1 MEDTVGGNLVG
12 LMERASLCVSGPQPG
27 VAAHTGDEGFRELVE
42 EHFTAAENNAV
53 EELVQVK
60 KKLRESSTY
69 DFWSLLMEGMTSITG
84 AQYGFVTKRIL
95 VDDQDTAVEMPPI
108 GEPGSCL
115 MGVAFYYND
124 GRDIV
129 DLHRD
134 FKYLAYGAPCHNMK
148 HDKVFLIP
156 NKLQDFVLNNPNNFP
171 FPTDAYIG
179 VPLFID
185 GKCFGHFGM
194 MWTKEG
200 VAKKKLS
207 WAYIEMLLHS
217 LEDVILERLEEG
229 MGFSKGPA
237 RPSNIIPAEAVTAQ
251 QSLKPY
257 ARSLSHEL
265 RTPMQGVVGM
275 LDVMHATVQE
285 SLEGQSDD
293 AARKIFK
300 TLRDNIEIVQDSSR
314 RAVEAADNVV
324 HAYDLN
330 MQVPDTPNPPNDDE
344 NEGLDALSALS
355 QSDKRPNIFIK
366 GNSISFQ
373 RSKRRRSTSAEI
385 ERPAHKHRVLQSRG
399 ESPHTAALRTAVE
412 ESDNLTSGQGG
423 SDRSDSSSTSATL
436 RSRRSIDEMALDTP
450 EADST
455 TATPGLRHTKVR
467 DLLHL
472 VVNESLRLGGRPES
486 AVAVDTDGGEIIEVV
501 TRNSDGEVS
510 NKTVEW
516 TVDPQ
521 VPDTMFVDERDLA
534 KLVSCVFLNAI
545 KFTDHGTI
553 KVTATLSPK
562 SRFIV
567 INIKDTGQGIAQAFL
582 PYLFKPYSRE
592 DDSLTRQKEGLGLG
606 LLVAKGLARRIGGDL
621 VCVRSDTTGPRKGSH
636 FEMKV
641 PITPSETHS
650 RATSPAATPTPTP
663 TPSRVSLDRP
673 PILDQR
679 GREARSADRRQTPR
693 SRASPFVTSE
703 ANNGLPQATTPLLP
717 ASSSR
722 RNSLS
727 QQAYSSPSRR
737 ASIKKGKAYTFDR
750 TLAQKFPLTFLVAE
764 DNKINRQLLVSML
777 SKLGYAVIHEAHDG
791 GEAVRQM
798 SIDRHARGEK
808 PIDVVLMDLWMPT
821 MDGYEATEKIL
832 AMDRERQG
840 QQGIIH
846 RGHSENENGRIKR
859 MRPGV
864 TVLAVSADV
873 TDAALERASEVGME
887 GFMTK
892 PYKLL
897 DLERLIVEHCAGDAA
912 GAR

>member
-1 MEDTVGGNLVG
+1 MEDTVGGNLVEM
-12 LMERASLCVSGPQPG
+12 MERASLCVSGPNPG
-27 VAAHTGDEGFRELVE
+27 VAAHHGDEGFREVVQ

-53 EELVQVK
+53 EELVQLK

-115 MGVAFYYND
+115 LGVAFYYND

-129 DLHRD
+129 NLHRD

-156 NKLQDFVLNNPNNFP
+156 NKLQDFVLNNPNSFP

-179 VPLFID
+179 VPLFIE

-194 MWTKEG
+194 MWTIEG
-200 VAKKKLS
+200 VAQKKLS

-229 MGFSKGPA
+229 MGFSRGPDKA
-237 RPSNIIPAEAVTAQ
+237 SKIIPAEAVTAQ

-285 SLEGQSDD
+285 SLENQSD
-293 AARKIFK
+293 AVARKIFK
-300 TLRDNIEIVQDSSR
+300 TLRENIEVVQDSSR

-330 MQVPDTPNPPNDDE
+330 MQVPDTPIPPNDDE
-344 NEGLDALSALS
+344 SVDAPSAIS
-355 QSDKRPNIFIK
+355 QGDRRPNIFIK

-373 RSKRRRSTSAEI
+373 RSKRRRTTSAEI
-385 ERPAHKHRVLQSRG
+385 ERPAYKHRLLHSRG
-399 ESPHTAALRTAVE
+399 VSPHTALLKTAVE
-412 ESDNLTSGQGG
+412 ESDNITSGQGG
-423 SDRSDSSSTSATL
+423 EESSGVGSTVATL
-436 RSRRSIDEMALDTP
+436 RNQEALDEMALDTSEP
-450 EADST
+450 ESAA
-455 TATPGLRHTKVR
+455 ATPGLRHTKVR
-467 DLLHL
+467 DLLH
-472 VVNESLRLGGRPES
+472 VIVNESLRLGGRPES
-486 AVAVDTDGGEIIEVV
+486 AVAEETDGGEIIDVR
-501 TRNSDGEVS
+501 TRNSDGKMS
-510 NKTVEW
+510 RKIVEW
-516 TVDPQ
+516 SVDSQ
-521 VPDTMFVDERDLA
+521 VPDTIFVDERDLA
-534 KLVSCVFLNAI
+534 KLVSCVLLNAI
-545 KFTDHGTI
+545 KFTEQGKI
-553 KVTATLSPK
+553 KVKAALSPK

-567 INIKDTGQGIAQAFL
+567 INVEDTGSGIPQAFL
-582 PYLFKPYSRE
+582 PYLFKPFSRE

-606 LLVAKGLARRIGGDL
+606 LLVAKGLARKIGGDL
-621 VCVRSDTTGPRKGSH
+621 VCVRSDTKGPRRGSH
-636 FEMKV
+636 FELKV
-641 PITPSETHS
+641 PITPLDTHS
-650 RATSPAATPTPTP
+650 RTTSPAATPTP
-663 TPSRVSLDRP
+663 SRASLDRP

-679 GREARSADRRQTPR
+679 GRETRSLDRRRTPH
-693 SRASPFVTSE
+693 SKPSP
-703 ANNGLPQATTPLLP
+703 LPTRDPSTVPKATTPLLP
-717 ASSSR
+717 SSSSR

-727 QQAYSSPSRR
+727 QTHNSPTRR
-737 ASIKKGKAYTFDR
+737 ASTKKVYSFDR
-750 TLAQKFPLTFLVAE
+750 NLAKKYPMTFLVAE

-777 SKLGYAVIHEAHDG
+777 SKLGYADIHEAYDG
-791 GEAVRQM
+791 AEAVRQM
-798 SIDRHARGEK
+798 SIDRRARGEK

-821 MDGYEATEKIL
+821 MDGYEATERIL
-832 AMDRERQG
+832 AMDRER
-840 QQGIIH
+840 
-846 RGHSENENGRIKR
+846 RGKGTTPSQENEDGRASR
-859 MRPGV
+859 RAGV

-873 TDAALERASEVGME
+873 TDSALERASEVGME

-892 PYKLL
+892 PYKLM
-897 DLERLIVEHCAGDAA
+897 DLERLIVEYCAGDAA
-912 GAR
+912 DR

>member
-1 MEDTVGGNLVG
+1 MEDTVGGNLVE
-12 LMERASLCVSGPQPG
+12 LMERASLCVSGPNPG

-53 EELVQVK
+53 EQLVQLK
-60 KKLRESSTY
+60 KKLRESTTY
-69 DFWSLLMEGMTSITG
+69 DFWTLLMEGMTSITS

-115 MGVAFYYND
+115 LGVAFYYND
-124 GRDIV
+124 GRDVV

-179 VPLFID
+179 VPLFIE

-194 MWTKEG
+194 MWTQEG

-229 MGFSKGPA
+229 MGFSKAPN
-237 RPSNIIPAEAVTAQ
+237 RSSKIIPAEAVTAQ

-285 SLEGQSDD
+285 SLENQSDD
-293 AARKIFK
+293 VAREIFK
-300 TLRDNIEIVQDSSR
+300 TLRDNIEVVQDSSQ

-330 MQVPDTPNPPNDDE
+330 MQVPDTPIPPDDE
-344 NEGLDALSALS
+344 ESLDALSALS
-355 QSDKRPNIFIK
+355 QGDRRPNIFIK
-366 GNSISFQ
+366 GNSMSFQ
-373 RSKRRRSTSAEI
+373 RSKRRRTTSAEA
-385 ERPAHKHRVLQSRG
+385 ERPARKHRVLHSRG
-399 ESPHTAALRTAVE
+399 VSPHTASLKTAVE
-412 ESDNLTSGQGG
+412 ESDNLTSRQGG
-423 SDRSDSSSTSATL
+423 NDRSGFRSTPATL
-436 RSRRSIDEMALDTP
+436 RTQDVLDEMALDISEP
-450 EADST
+450 ESAA
-455 TATPGLRHTKVR
+455 ATPGLRHTKIR

-486 AVAVDTDGGEIIEVV
+486 AVAEDIDGGEIIDVR
-501 TRNSDGEVS
+501 TRNSNGEMS
-510 NKTVEW
+510 TKIVEW
-516 TVDPQ
+516 SVDPQ

-534 KLVSCVFLNAI
+534 KLVSCVFLNAV
-545 KFTDHGTI
+545 KFTDDGRI
-553 KVTATLSPK
+553 KLTATLSPK

-567 INIKDTGQGIAQAFL
+567 INIEDTGQGIPQAFI
-582 PYLFKPYSRE
+582 PYLFQPFSRE
-592 DDSLTRQKEGLGLG
+592 DDSITRQKEGLGLG
-606 LLVAKGLARRIGGDL
+606 LLVAKGLARRIRGDL
-621 VCVRSDTTGPRKGSH
+621 VCVRSDTTGPHKGSH
-636 FEMKV
+636 FELKV
-641 PITPSETHS
+641 PITASDTHS
-650 RATSPAATPTPTP
+650 RATSPAATPTP
-663 TPSRVSLDRP
+663 SRASLDCPQPIPDPRGPETTSLDR
-673 PILDQR
+673 
-679 GREARSADRRQTPR
+679 RRTPQ
-693 SRASPFVTSE
+693 SRASPLLTSDPSSI
-703 ANNGLPQATTPLLP
+703 LPGSTAPLLT

-722 RNSLS
+722 GNSLS
-727 QQAYSSPSRR
+727 QQAHSSPARR
-737 ASIKKGKAYTFDR
+737 ASTKKVYSFDR
-750 TLAQKFPLTFLVAE
+750 NLAQKHPLTFLVAE
-764 DNKINRQLLVSML
+764 DNKINRQLLVNML
-777 SKLGYAVIHEAHDG
+777 SKLGYADIHEAHDG
-791 GEAVRQM
+791 QEAVRQM
-798 SIDRHARGEK
+798 SIDRRARGEK
-808 PIDVVLMDLWMPT
+808 LIDVILMDLWMPG
-821 MDGYEATEKIL
+821 MDGYQATEKIL
-832 AMDRERQG
+832 ALDRERRELQG
-840 QQGIIH
+840 TPG
-846 RGHSENENGRIKR
+846 GNENGNASKGRK
-859 MRPGV
+859 MRAGV

-897 DLERLIVEHCAGDAA
+897 DLERLIVEYCAGDAA
-912 GAR
+912 ATRYSVEGR

>member
-1 MEDTVGGNLVG
+1 MEDTVGGNLVE
-12 LMERASLCVSGPQPG
+12 LMERTSLCVSGPHPG
-27 VAAHTGDEGFRELVE
+27 IAAHTGDEGFHEVVK

-53 EELVQVK
+53 EELVQLK
-60 KKLRESSTY
+60 KRLRESSTY

-115 MGVAFYYND
+115 LGVAFYYND
-124 GRDIV
+124 GHDLV

-156 NKLQDFVLNNPNNFP
+156 NKLQDFVLNNPNSFP

-179 VPLFID
+179 VPLFIE

-194 MWTKEG
+194 MWTTEG
-200 VAKKKLS
+200 VAKKQLS
-207 WAYIEMLLHS
+207 WAYVEMLLHS

-229 MGFSKGPA
+229 MGFSKGPDK
-237 RPSNIIPAEAVTAQ
+237 PSKIIPAEAVTAQ

-285 SLEGQSDD
+285 SLENQSDD

-300 TLRDNIEIVQDSSR
+300 TLRDNIEVVQDSSR

-330 MQVPDTPNPPNDDE
+330 MQIPDTPNPPNDDE
-344 NEGLDALSALS
+344 SESLDALSALS
-355 QSDKRPNIFIK
+355 QADRRPNIVIK

-373 RSKRRRSTSAEI
+373 RSKRRRTASAEV
-385 ERPAHKHRVLQSRG
+385 ERPAHKHRVLESRAV
-399 ESPHTAALRTAVE
+399 SPHTASLKTAVE

-423 SDRSDSSSTSATL
+423 NSQSSLRSTPATL
-436 RSRRSIDEMALDTP
+436 RTQETIEAMALDISEP
-450 EADST
+450 ESAA
-455 TATPGLRHTKVR
+455 ATPGLRHTKVR

-486 AVAVDTDGGEIIEVV
+486 SVAEDTNRGEIIDVR
-501 TRNSDGEVS
+501 TRNSNGQMS
-510 NKTVEW
+510 RKIVEW

-545 KFTDHGTI
+545 KFTDQGSI
-553 KVTATLSPK
+553 KLSATVSPR

-567 INIKDTGQGIAQAFL
+567 INIEDTGQGIKQDFL

-592 DDSLTRQKEGLGLG
+592 DDSLTRQKDGLGLG
-606 LLVAKGLARRIGGDL
+606 LLVAKGLARKIGGDL
-621 VCVRSDTTGPRKGSH
+621 VCVRSNTTGPQKGTH

-641 PITPSETHS
+641 PITPSDTHS
-650 RATSPAATPTPTP
+650 RVTSPAGTPTPT
-663 TPSRVSLDRP
+663 RASLDRP
-673 PILDQR
+673 LLLDQQ
-679 GREARSADRRQTPR
+679 GREVRSSDRRRIPQSRGAPSVTTNPSNTLPR
-693 SRASPFVTSE
+693 
-703 ANNGLPQATTPLLP
+703 ATTPLLP

-727 QQAYSSPSRR
+727 HQAHSSPTRR
-737 ASIKKGKAYTFDR
+737 ASTKKANTFDR
-750 TLAQKFPLTFLVAE
+750 NLARKYPLTFLVAE
-764 DNKINRQLLVSML
+764 DNRINRQLLVSML
-777 SKLGYAVIHEAHDG
+777 SRLGYGDIHEAHDG
-791 GEAVRQM
+791 KEAVRQM
-798 SIDRHARGEK
+798 SIDRRGRGEK

-832 AMDRERQG
+832 AMDRERRG
-840 QQGIIH
+840 QQGTP
-846 RGHSENENGRIKR
+846 GGNNENEDGRGIR
-859 MRPGV
+859 RTRAGV

-897 DLERLIVEHCAGDAA
+897 DLERLIVEYCSGDAA
-912 GAR
+912 AR

>member
-1 MEDTVGGNLVG
+1 MEDTVGSNLVQM
-12 LMERASLCVSGPQPG
+12 MERASLCVSGPHPG

-42 EHFTAAENNAV
+42 EHFTAPENNAV
-53 EELVQVK
+53 EELVQLK

-115 MGVAFYYND
+115 LGVAFYYND
-124 GRDIV
+124 GQDIV

-156 NKLQDFVLNNPNNFP
+156 NKLQDFVLNNPNSFP
-171 FPTDAYIG
+171 FPTDAYLG
-179 VPLFID
+179 VPLFIE

-200 VAKKKLS
+200 VAKKRLS

-229 MGFSKGPA
+229 MGFSKVSDK
-237 RPSNIIPAEAVTAQ
+237 PSKIIPAEAVTAQ

-285 SLEGQSDD
+285 SLENQSDD
-293 AARKIFK
+293 GARKIFK
-300 TLRDNIEIVQDSSR
+300 TLRDNIEVVQDSSR

-330 MQVPDTPNPPNDDE
+330 MQVPDTPIPPEEDE
-344 NEGLDALSALS
+344 SVDALSALA
-355 QSDKRPNIFIK
+355 QADKRPNILIK

-373 RSKRRRSTSAEI
+373 RSKRRRTSSAEV
-385 ERPAHKHRVLQSRG
+385 EKPAHKHRVLHSRG
-399 ESPHTAALRTAVE
+399 VSPHTASLKTAVE
-412 ESDNLTSGQGG
+412 ESDNLTRSQRG
-423 SDRSDSSSTSATL
+423 SDRSGFRSTPATV
-436 RSRRSIDEMALDTP
+436 RTQDTIDEMALDTSEP
-450 EADST
+450 ESAA
-455 TATPGLRHTKVR
+455 ATPGLRHTKIR

-486 AVAVDTDGGEIIEVV
+486 AVAEDTDGGEIIDVR
-501 TRNSDGEVS
+501 TRNSNGEMS
-510 NKTVEW
+510 RKTVEW

-545 KFTDHGTI
+545 KFTDQGKI
-553 KVTATLSPK
+553 KLTATLSPK

-567 INIKDTGQGIAQAFL
+567 INIQDTGQGIPQAFL
-582 PYLFKPYSRE
+582 PYLFKPFSRE
-592 DDSLTRQKEGLGLG
+592 DDSLTRQKDGLGLG
-606 LLVAKGLARRIGGDL
+606 LLVAKGLARRIRGDL
-621 VCVRSDTTGPRKGSH
+621 ICVRSDTTGPRRGTH
-636 FEMKV
+636 FELKV
-641 PITPSETHS
+641 PITPSDTHS
-650 RATSPAATPTPTP
+650 RTSSPATTP
-663 TPSRVSLDRP
+663 TPSRASIDRP

-679 GREARSADRRQTPR
+679 GRETKPLDRRRTPQ
-693 SRASPFVTSE
+693 SRASPSITSDPSST
-703 ANNGLPQATTPLLP
+703 LPKATTPLLA

-727 QQAYSSPSRR
+727 QQAHGTPSRR
-737 ASIKKGKAYTFDR
+737 ASTKKVYTFDR
-750 TLAQKFPLTFLVAE
+750 HLAQKHPLTFLVAE

-777 SKLGYAVIHEAHDG
+777 SKLGYADIHEAHDG
-791 GEAVRQM
+791 REAVRQM
-798 SIDRHARGEK
+798 AIDRRARGER

-832 AMDRERQG
+832 ALDRARRERHG
-840 QQGIIH
+840 TDSGN
-846 RGHSENENGRIKR
+846 ENEEGGGGRGARR
-859 MRPGV
+859 MMRAGV

-897 DLERLIVEHCAGDAA
+897 DLERLIVEYCAGDPAA
-912 GAR
+912 GR

>member
-1 MEDTVGGNLVG
+1 MEDTVGGNLVEM
-12 LMERASLCVSGPQPG
+12 MERASLCVSGPNPG
-27 VAAHTGDEGFRELVE
+27 VAAHHGEEGFREVVE

-53 EELVQVK
+53 EELVQLK
-60 KKLRESSTY
+60 KKLREASTY
-69 DFWSLLMEGMTSITG
+69 DFWSLLMEGMTSMTG

-115 MGVAFYYND
+115 LGVAFYYND

-156 NKLQDFVLNNPNNFP
+156 NKLQDFVLNNPNSFP

-179 VPLFID
+179 VPLFME

-194 MWTKEG
+194 MWTTAG
-200 VAKKKLS
+200 VAQKKLG

-229 MGFSKGPA
+229 MGFSRGPDKPA
-237 RPSNIIPAEAVTAQ
+237 KIIPAEAVTAQ

-285 SLEGQSDD
+285 SLENESD
-293 AARKIFK
+293 AVARKIFK
-300 TLRDNIEIVQDSSR
+300 TLRDNIEVVQDSSR

-330 MQVPDTPNPPNDDE
+330 MQVPDTPIPPNDDE
-344 NEGLDALSALS
+344 SIDALSAIS
-355 QSDKRPNIFIK
+355 QGDRRPNIFIK
-366 GNSISFQ
+366 GNSISFK
-373 RSKRRRSTSAEI
+373 RSKRPRTMSAEV
-385 ERPAHKHRVLQSRG
+385 ERPAQKQRVLHSRG
-399 ESPHTAALRTAVE
+399 VSPHTASLKTAVE
-412 ESDNLTSGQGG
+412 ESDNLTSGQEEKG
-423 SDRSDSSSTSATL
+423 RSGKRSTPATL
-436 RSRRSIDEMALDTP
+436 HTHETIDEMALDTSEP
-450 EADST
+450 ESAA
-455 TATPGLRHTKVR
+455 ATPGLRHTKVR

-472 VVNESLRLGGRPES
+472 VVNESLRVGGRPES
-486 AVAVDTDGGEIIEVV
+486 AVAEDTDGGEIIEVR
-501 TRNSDGEVS
+501 TQNSNGKLSSKVI
-510 NKTVEW
+510 EW
-516 TVDPQ
+516 SVDPQ

-545 KFTDHGTI
+545 KFTEQGKI
-553 KVTATLSPK
+553 KLTAALSPK
-562 SRFIV
+562 SRYIV
-567 INIKDTGQGIAQAFL
+567 INVEDTGPGIPQAFL
-582 PYLFKPYSRE
+582 PYLFKPFSRE

-621 VCVRSDTTGPRKGSH
+621 VCVRSDTKGPQRGTH
-636 FEMKV
+636 FELRV
-641 PITPSETHS
+641 PITPSDTHS
-650 RATSPAATPTPTP
+650 RTTSPAATPTP
-663 TPSRVSLDRP
+663 SRASLDRP
-673 PILDQR
+673 PILDPR
-679 GREARSADRRQTPR
+679 GRETKSSDRRRTPR
-693 SRASPFVTSE
+693 TKPSPLLTPDPISFPE
-703 ANNGLPQATTPLLP
+703 ATTPLLP

-727 QQAYSSPSRR
+727 QAHSTPTRR
-737 ASIKKGKAYTFDR
+737 ASAKKVYSFNRD
-750 TLAQKFPLTFLVAE
+750 LARKYPLTFLVAE
-764 DNKINRQLLVSML
+764 DNKINRQLLVNML
-777 SKLGYAVIHEAHDG
+777 LKLGYTGIHEAHDG
-791 GEAVRQM
+791 VEAVRQM
-798 SIDRHARGEK
+798 SIDRRARGEK
-808 PIDVVLMDLWMPT
+808 PVDVILMDLWMPT
-821 MDGYEATEKIL
+821 MDGYEATERIL
-832 AMDRERQG
+832 AMDREQRGQG
-840 QQGIIH
+840 TP
-846 RGHSENENGRIKR
+846 SENDDGRGRRKA
-859 MRPGV
+859 GV

-873 TDAALERASEVGME
+873 TDSALERASEVGME

-897 DLERLIVEHCAGDAA
+897 DLERLIVEYCARDAA
-912 GAR
+912 ER

>member
-1 MEDTVGGNLVG
+1 MEDTVGGNLVEM
-12 LMERASLCVSGPQPG
+12 MERASLCVSGPKPG
-27 VAAHTGDEGFRELVE
+27 VAAHHGDEGFREVVE

-53 EELVQVK
+53 EELVQLK

-69 DFWSLLMEGMTSITG
+69 DFWSFLMEGMTSITG

-115 MGVAFYYND
+115 LGVAFYYND

-156 NKLQDFVLNNPNNFP
+156 NKLQDFVLNNPNAFP

-179 VPLFID
+179 VPLFIE

-194 MWTKEG
+194 MWTVEG
-200 VAKKKLS
+200 VAQKKLG

-229 MGFSKGPA
+229 MGFSRGPA
-237 RPSNIIPAEAVTAQ
+237 KASKIIPAEAVTAQ

-275 LDVMHATVQE
+275 LDVMYATVVE
-285 SLEGQSDD
+285 SLENQSD
-293 AARKIFK
+293 AVARKVFE
-300 TLRDNIEIVQDSSR
+300 TLRDNIEVVQDSSR

-344 NEGLDALSALS
+344 SDALSAIS
-355 QSDKRPNIFIK
+355 QGDRRPNIFIK
-366 GNSISFQ
+366 GNSISFK
-373 RSKRRRSTSAEI
+373 RSKRRRTTSAEV
-385 ERPAHKHRVLQSRG
+385 ERPAHKHRVLHSRG
-399 ESPHTAALRTAVE
+399 VSPHTALLKTAVE

-423 SDRSDSSSTSATL
+423 RDQSGPKSTPAI
-436 RSRRSIDEMALDTP
+436 SRNQETIDEMALDVSEP
-450 EADST
+450 ESAA
-455 TATPGLRHTKVR
+455 ATPGLRHTKVR

-486 AVAVDTDGGEIIEVV
+486 AVADDTDGGEIIDVR
-501 TRNSDGEVS
+501 TRNSNGKMS
-510 NKTVEW
+510 RKTVEW
-516 TVDPQ
+516 SVDAQ
-521 VPDTMFVDERDLA
+521 VPETMFVDERDLA

-545 KFTDHGTI
+545 KFTEQG
-553 KVTATLSPK
+553 KVKLTAALSPK

-567 INIKDTGQGIAQAFL
+567 INIEDTGPGIPQAFL
-582 PYLFKPYSRE
+582 PYLFKPFSRE

-621 VCVRSDTTGPRKGSH
+621 VCVRSDTKGPRRGSH
-636 FEMKV
+636 FELKV
-641 PITPSETHS
+641 PITPADTHS
-650 RATSPAATPTPTP
+650 RTTSPAATPTP
-663 TPSRVSLDRP
+663 SRGSLDRSP
-673 PILDQR
+673 VLDQR
-679 GREARSADRRQTPR
+679 GRETRSSDRRRTPR
-693 SRASPFVTSE
+693 SRPSPAYTTDS
-703 ANNGLPQATTPLLP
+703 NTLPKATTPLLP

-722 RNSLS
+722 GNSLP
-727 QQAYSSPSRR
+727 QVHSSPTRR
-737 ASIKKGKAYTFDR
+737 ASTKKTYSFDR
-750 TLAQKFPLTFLVAE
+750 NLAKKYPLTFLIAE
-764 DNKINRQLLVSML
+764 DNQINRQLLVSML
-777 SKLGYAVIHEAHDG
+777 TKLGYTDIHEAHDG
-791 GEAVRQM
+791 SEAVRQM
-798 SIDRHARGEK
+798 SIDRRKHGEK

-832 AMDRERQG
+832 ALDRERRG
-840 QQGIIH
+840 QQGTP
-846 RGHSENENGRIKR
+846 SNENEDGRGRRKA
-859 MRPGV
+859 GV

-873 TDAALERASEVGME
+873 TDSALERASEVGME

-897 DLERLIVEHCAGDAA
+897 DLERLIVEYCAGDAA
-912 GAR
+912 GR